1 MLGSHFSGKSV
12 SASLIN
18 IDSEIT
24 SGNDDNDLNREQKDD
39 HVNQYQVNKTKTKV
53 IAVSLE
59 GKNNSFV
66 EVSSV
71 EGYATATPAATAAT
85 ATTKCD
91 LYLEHAVCRD
101 DVADEEEGMEILG
114 DLHSLCE
121 VFGVISD
128 VWIQENEE
136 KERIR
141 FHPNL
146 LIGSVLGDVSD
157 VTAAG
162 VYVPLEDPW
171 TFIEFDSLVCASQA
185 VSALNGRHIG
195 GEVLEASLYNY
206 DAYRCAIYDS
216 RYCVRAVKEQIG
228 SVGTVEGTQH
238 SMMCEGEGKCE
249 GAVVVVRD
257 YVTAEDLEECEG
269 LGEEL
274 AAIKRD
280 LLLLCTAQ
288 PLHFNSD
295 CDVPLEASVR
305 RVTILSSYDLNHGQS
320 VAGAETAD
328 LHTASGCLNIIN
340 NSDNGN
346 INDDIGNDEN
356 RNYSNIS
363 SSRNSKNDSHSD
375 GNSDS
380 ISDLVACVRFNNAAA
395 ATDAMLSLDG
405 ALLSGNRLKAS
416 IRRLTLQTLS
426 LPLTG
431 AATLL
436 HVNYPDIT
444 PTHYSTSTT
453 TSTSI
458 LPSNSHSVANDQLA
472 IELNILNTRPV
483 DSVHE
488 DRGPGIPKAKAASEC
503 VIIKNVRV
511 QDPKISVY
519 TEAVLA
525 PKLKKNTATDGM
537 IKVTH

>member
-1 MLGSHFSGKSV
+1 MPFDFILGSQFSGKSI
-12 SASLIN
+12 SASLVN

-24 SGNDDNDLNREQKDD
+24 NGNDDNDLNCEKNDN
-39 HVNQYQVNKTKTKV
+39 HVNQYRMNKTKTKV
-53 IAVSLE
+53 IAVTLKDKS
-59 GKNNSFV
+59 NSVV
-66 EVSSV
+66 EKSSV
-71 EGYATATPAATAAT
+71 EECATTATATATA
-85 ATTKCD
+85 KCD

-101 DVADEEEGMEILG
+101 DVADEVEGMEILG

-128 VWIQENEE
+128 VWIQENKEKE
-136 KERIR
+136 KERMR
-141 FHPNL
+141 FYPNL
-146 LIGSVLGDVSD
+146 LLGSVVDDGSD
-157 VTAAG
+157 VTAAAA
-162 VYVPLEDPW
+162 YVPLEDPW
-171 TFIEFDSLVCASQA
+171 TFIEFDSIVSASQA
-185 VSALNGRHIG
+185 ASVLSGRHIG

-228 SVGTVEGTQH
+228 SVGTVEETH
-238 SMMCEGEGKCE
+238 RSVTCECECE
-249 GAVVVVRD
+249 GAVVVVRN

-288 PLHFNSD
+288 SQSPHCDSG
-295 CDVPLEASVR
+295 CDVPVEASVR
-305 RVTILSSYDLNHGQS
+305 RVTILSSYDLNNGHS
-320 VAGAETAD
+320 VAGGETAD
-328 LHTASGCLNIIN
+328 LHTANGGVNIIN
-340 NSDNGN
+340 NIDNGN
-346 INDDIGNDEN
+346 NEN
-356 RNYSNIS
+356 RNDSIIS
-363 SSRNSKNDSHSD
+363 RSRNSKNDSHSD
-375 GNSDS
+375 SISDS
-380 ISDLVACVRFNNAAA
+380 ISELVACVRFNSVAA

-405 ALLSGNRLKAS
+405 ALLSGNRLRAS
-416 IRRLTLQTLS
+416 IRRLTLQTLT

-431 AATLL
+431 PATLL

-444 PTHYSTSTT
+444 PTHPSTS

-458 LPSNSHSVANDQLA
+458 LPYNFNSVANNQLA

-483 DSVHE
+483 DSVIE
-488 DRGPGIPKAKAASEC
+488 DLGPGIPKAVAASEC
-503 VIIKNVRV
+503 VIIENAKV
-511 QDPKISVY
+511 QDPKISLY
-519 TEAVLA
+519 AEAVLA

>member
-1 MLGSHFSGKSV
+1 LPFDLILGSQFSGNAI
-12 SASLIN
+12 SASLID

-24 SGNDDNDLNREQKDD
+24 NGYNDNDLNCEKKYD
-39 HVNQYQVNKTKTKV
+39 HVNQYQVSKTKTKV
-53 IAVSLE
+53 IAVSLDE
-59 GKNNSFV
+59 KNNSVV
-66 EVSSV
+66 EKSYV
-71 EGYATATPAATAAT
+71 EGCATTATATAT
-85 ATTKCD
+85 ATTPTAIATPTSKCD

-128 VWIQENEE
+128 VWIQENKE
-136 KERIR
+136 KKKEVMR

-146 LIGSVLGDVSD
+146 LSGS
-157 VTAAG
+157 
-162 VYVPLEDPW
+162 VPLEDPW
-171 TFIEFDSLVCASQA
+171 TFIEFDSTVCASQA

-228 SVGTVEGTQH
+228 SIGTVEGVLQSVTCD
-238 SMMCEGEGKCE
+238 CECE
-249 GAVVVVRD
+249 GAVVVLRN

-288 PLHFNSD
+288 PLHSNSD
-295 CDVPLEASVR
+295 CDVPVEASVR
-305 RVTILSSYDLNHGQS
+305 RVSILSSYDLNHGQS
-320 VAGAETAD
+320 VAGGGTAD
-328 LHTASGCLNIIN
+328 LHSANGCISVTN
-340 NSDNGN
+340 NSDNCHD
-346 INDDIGNDEN
+346 NDDDGNNEN
-356 RNYSNIS
+356 RNDSNIS
-363 SSRNSKNDSHSD
+363 SSRNSKNNSHSD
-375 GNSDS
+375 GNSDRN
-380 ISDLVACVRFNNAAA
+380 SDLVACVRFNSVAA

-405 ALLSGNRLKAS
+405 TLLSGNRLRAS
-416 IRRLTLQTLS
+416 IRRLTPQTLF

-431 AATLL
+431 PATLL

-444 PTHYSTSTT
+444 PTRPSTSTT
-453 TSTSI
+453 TTTST
-458 LPSNSHSVANDQLA
+458 LPSNSNSVANNKLA
-472 IELNILNTRPV
+472 IELNTSNTRPV

-488 DRGPGIPKAKAASEC
+488 DRGPGIHKAKAASGCEM
-503 VIIKNVRV
+503 IENVKV

-537 IKVTH
+537 IKVTL